1 MLSVD
6 THCIMHTGVVFPS
19 LLLSVQELILVFVYY
34 NSNYYFLDLDSQIKM
49 STDILILGLVYMM
62 NLLCRW
68 FSRDGD
74 LIFYACD

>member
-19 LLLSVQELILVFVYY
+19 LFLSVQELILVFVYY

-49 STDILILGLVYMM
+49 STDIG
-62 NLLCRW
+62 
-68 FSRDGD
+68 SRVHDEFIMQVV
-74 LIFYACD
+74 LM